1 MKIYPVEGRTVRDPH
16 TREPVPVGGR
26 TVSDFD
32 PFWARRLRDG
42 DVTKTPPKAT
52 TPEPTAAPTEAAT
65 PETTA
70 QTSAQESAPAQEDK
84 S

>member
-16 TREPVPVGGR
+16 TREPVPAGGR

-42 DVTKTPPKAT
+42 DVTRTPPAT
-52 TPEPTAAPTEAAT
+52 STPAPATQATAKVE
-65 PETTA
+65 
-70 QTSAQESAPAQEDK
+70 APAQEDK

>member
-1 MKIYPVEGRTVRDPH
+1 MKIYPVEGRTVRDPR
-16 TREPVPVGGR
+16 TRAPVPAKGL
-26 TVSDFD
+26 TVSDYD

-42 DVTKTPPKAT
+42 DVTKTAPQAEAKPVEA
-52 TPEPTAAPTEAAT
+52 PAAQ

-70 QTSAQESAPAQEDK
+70 EAPAQESK